1 MLPNR
6 LQLEAVEYKQELELL
21 GTAAIPKDKKSM
33 AKFAD
38 NMATANEIRDKF
50 ASTQK
55 VMRFLEE
62 LVNLL
67 ESTSFHADFEL

>member
-6 LQLEAVEYKQELELL
+6 LQLEVVDNEEVEHELL
-21 GTAAIPKDKKSM
+21 GIAMPKDRK
-33 AKFAD
+33 AIDKFAD
-38 NMATANEIRDKF
+38 NMATTNEIRDRF

-62 LVNLL
+62 LINLL
-67 ESTSFHADFEL
+67 MARSFHADFEI